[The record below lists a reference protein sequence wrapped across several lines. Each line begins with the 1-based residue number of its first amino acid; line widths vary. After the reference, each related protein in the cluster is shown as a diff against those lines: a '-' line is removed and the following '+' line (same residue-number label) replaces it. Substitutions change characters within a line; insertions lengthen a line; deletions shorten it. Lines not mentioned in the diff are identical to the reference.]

1 LTCLFRTTSAH
12 EASLKNAG
20 FFVPVNFFT
29 YQTTIIS
36 EAKLIAGLSNQW
48 ALVLH

>member
-1 LTCLFRTTSAH
+1 MTCLFKTTSAH
-12 EASLKNAG
+12 EASPNTAG
-20 FFVPVNFFT
+20 FFVPVYFFT